1 MRKHLPLILFL
12 SLLLLP
18 AFDRKLHILPV
29 YPETEKRDL
38 APRPVYSL
46 HTPLP
51 QTFAKFDAYW
61 NDHFGGRSLL
71 VNLRA
76 KLWIALFHDSPVGS
90 VVVGRSGWLFYQSE
104 AKDDGPGINDYQG
117 LIPFSRDE
125 LTGVVDSIKSV
136 NTYLAKHGITLIV
149 TAAPNKSTIY
159 GDFLPANFPRLSSVS
174 RLDQL
179 IDAMPDDIIFVDLR
193 ASLKNG
199 RSTLPTYQMTDSHW
213 NNYGAFLATQALI
226 SQIPAKYHL
235 RSMTTDDYTVDNHSI
250 PGEGDLASMM
260 AARGIFTDL
269 SVEIK
274 PKVKINYTDED
285 FGYARGTYSGHIWI
299 RASKK
304 LPRLL
309 LFGDSFRTSMEPF
322 LIPYFSSSYIMGFTG
337 AHYKLNDDLIKI
349 AKPNIV
355 IWEVAERYLDRL
367 KQ

>member
-1 MRKHLPLILFL
+1 M
-12 SLLLLP
+12 
-18 AFDRKLHILPV
+18 DRKLHILPV

-51 QTFAKFDAYW
+51 QTFAEFDAYW

-76 KLWIALFHDSPVGS
+76 KIWITLFHDSPVKN
-90 VVVGRSGWLFYQSE
+90 VIVGKSGWLFYQSE
-104 AKDDGPGINDYQG
+104 ALGDGPGINDYQG
-117 LIPFSRDE
+117 LSPFTNTE
-125 LTGVVDSIKSV
+125 LSEVVDSIKQV
-136 NTYLAKHGITLIV
+136 NASLMKQGITLIV

-159 GDFLPANFPRLSSVS
+159 PDFLPANFPRLVRST
-174 RLDQL
+174 RMDQL
-179 IDAMPDDIIFVDLR
+179 VLALPRDILFVDLR
-193 ASLKNG
+193 QPLISG

-213 NNYGAFLATQALI
+213 NNYGAFLATQAVL
-226 SQIPAKYHL
+226 SRVPTKYHL
-235 RSMTTDDYTVDNHSI
+235 TPQTIDKYSVRSETI

-260 AARGIFTDL
+260 AARGIFSDL
-269 SVEIK
+269 AVTID
-274 PKVKINYTDED
+274 PKEPLVYDDED
-285 FGYARGTYSGHIWI
+285 FGYLQGSYSGHIWI
-299 RASKK
+299 QTNKK

-309 LFGDSFRTSMEPF
+309 LFGDSFRAAMEPF
-322 LIPYFSSSYIMGFTG
+322 LMPYFSNSYIMGFTG
-337 AHYKLNDDLIKI
+337 AHYKLNDDLVKL